1 MVDSAPKCPIFL
13 LPLDP
18 VVKRAAG
25 EERYSCER
33 EDSEGNST
41 LKSVGRSNKDKSGHQ
56 GNRGHHQVDQTPP
69 FGLGKGGLFG
79 QFHAS
84 TIGRSWPKGL
94 GVSDLGFPALFGGRG
109 VKPVLT
115 VCGARGYYSRLLF
128 SELSAC
134 NRVQ

>member
-1 MVDSAPKCPIFL
+1 MVNPAPKCPIFL

-18 VVKRAAG
+18 VIQGAAG
-25 EERYSCER
+25 EESYSGKS
-33 EDSEGNST
+33 EDSEGNSA
-41 LKSVGRSNKDKSGHQ
+41 LKSIGRSNKDQPSHQ
-56 GNRGHHQVDQTPP
+56 RNRGHHQVDQTPP
-69 FGLGKGGLFG
+69 FGLRGGQLFG
-79 QFHAS
+79 QFHGS
-84 TIGRSWPKGL
+84 TIGRMGPNSL
-94 GVSDLGFPALFGGRG
+94 GVSDLGFPGLSGVGG